1 MATYHYVSDERTD
14 DVAILR
20 LNDPATLN
28 AWSTDMGIELLD
40 AFDRAEQE
48 CRAIVIGSVGRA
60 FCSGANLT
68 SGAFRM
74 DDPERDAGLAIERTV
89 NPLLLR
95 IRDSR
100 VPVITAV
107 RGAAAGVGCGIA
119 LSGDLVVAGEGAYFF
134 QAFSKVGLVPDGG
147 STYFL
152 ARTIGRVRAMELM
165 LLGGKL
171 PAPQARDWGLV
182 NRIVPDEEVDDAALA
197 LAKAVAVGPRSL
209 GMIRAAGWSALD
221 TPFEAQIEIERQG
234 QRAAGLTEDFA
245 EGVRAFKE
253 KRPPVFRGR

>member
-1 MATYHYVSDERTD
+1 MAAYQYVSDERSGN
-14 DVAILR
+14 VGFIR

-28 AWSTDMGIELLD
+28 AWSTDMGLELLD

-48 CRAIVIGSVGRA
+48 CRAIVIGGVGRA

-74 DDPERDAGLAIERTV
+74 DDPDRDAGLAIERTV

-95 IRDSR
+95 VRGCR
-100 VPVITAV
+100 VPVITAI

-119 LSGDLVVAGEGAYFF
+119 LSGDLIVAGEGAYFF

-147 STYFL
+147 SSYFL
-152 ARTIGRVRAMELM
+152 ARTIGRARAMEMM

-171 PAPQARDWGLV
+171 PAALAHDWGLV
-182 NRIVPDEEVDDAALA
+182 NRVVPDAEVDEAALA
-197 LAKAVAVGPRSL
+197 IAQGLAVGPRSL
-209 GMIRAAGWSALD
+209 GLIRAAAWSALD
-221 TPFEAQIEIERQG
+221 TPFESQIEIEREG
-234 QRAAGLTEDFA
+234 QRTAGLTEDFA

-253 KRPPVFRGR
+253 KRPAAFQGR